1 MTDETNVVSLQANW
15 PAAYELPKPISEAL
29 WKQQERIYEALGVAK
44 MLAYF
49 VRDPPD
55 DILDREALENGAN
68 ALVRLLEPIYGLNDV
83 LHLMQLGEAEE
94 KAHGR

>member
-1 MTDETNVVSLQANW
+1 MTDQTNVVSIHVGA
-15 PAAYELPKPISEAL
+15 PSGYELPKPISEAL
-29 WKQQERIYEALGVAK
+29 WKQQQRIYEAVGVAR

-68 ALVRLLEPIYGLNDV
+68 ALVRLLEAIEGLNDV
-83 LHLMQLGEAEE
+83 TYLMQLGRTTEADH
-94 KAHGR
+94 A